1 MGTYSIRDLEQLSGI
16 KAHTLRIW
24 EQRYNFIKPKRTDT
38 NIRYYDEHDLKLV
51 LNISLLKDNGHKISK
66 ISQMCF
72 EEMQREV
79 VKLTEE
85 KLSFPEQFHALT
97 MAMIDY
103 DEEQFDKVISANTMQ
118 HGFEKTMI
126 HLIYPFFNKI
136 GIMWQ
141 TGSICP
147 SQEHFVSNLL
157 AQKLHSAIDNIP
169 VRDHPD
175 LKKFLLF
182 LPEGEHHELSLLF
195 AWYMLKVR
203 NNRVY
208 YFGEHIDPK
217 YVRKAYLKQK
227 PDYIFTVLTT
237 CREAVDTQCYIEDLS
252 AEFSESII
260 ILTGRQVIE
269 RKLRLPANIKIVE
282 RFQDLVQFSK
292 SS

>member
-1 MGTYSIRDLEQLSGI
+1 MSTYSIRDLEQLSGI

-66 ISQMCF
+66 ISRMCT

-79 VKLTEE
+79 VKITEE

-103 DEEQFDKVISANTMQ
+103 DEEQFDKAISANVMQ

-157 AQKLHSAIDNIP
+157 VQKLHSAIDGIT
-169 VRDHPD
+169 VRDEPD
-175 LKKFLLF
+175 RKKFLLF

-203 NNRVY
+203 NNKVY

-217 YVRKAYLKQK
+217 YVKKAFIKQK
-227 PDYIFTVLTT
+227 PDYVFTVLTT
-237 CREAVDTQCYIEDLS
+237 CRDAVDTQCYIEDLS
-252 AEFSESII
+252 AEFIESTI
-260 ILTGRQVIE
+260 ILTGRQVIDS
-269 RKLRLPANIKIVE
+269 KLQLPDNVLVMQ
-282 RFQDLVQFSK
+282 RFQDLIEFCHTS
-292 SS
+292 